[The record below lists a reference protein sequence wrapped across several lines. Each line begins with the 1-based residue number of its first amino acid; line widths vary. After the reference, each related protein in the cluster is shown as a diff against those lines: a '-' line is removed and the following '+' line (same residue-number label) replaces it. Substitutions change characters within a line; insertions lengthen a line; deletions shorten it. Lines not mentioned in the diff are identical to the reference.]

1 MRGERRRKIAALGA
15 AIGIHLVAATLGGWL
30 LLEHEEQ
37 LPPGVV
43 EVAVLGDSGSE
54 SGAASGKTGDTVG
67 AGSNFRDM
75 GQNAGAA
82 VTESAGKASP
92 ADSTSWRGD
101 AEKALPEHPVSGE
114 AGASGSSAAPGRTA
128 ASPSAGHM
136 GSGGHGGAG
145 GRKGPGSDRGGGHG
159 GSSGGMGSNFRK
171 NGDGSYTAMSSEGIS
186 YRILRDARAEYP
198 DEARD
203 MGYDK
208 PIAVTADILVG
219 LSGKV
224 ELVKVLSSAP
234 NLGFR
239 EEALRA
245 CRQMKFAPIYYN
257 GKNIKMHFKKTIHFI
272 P

>member
-1 MRGERRRKIAALGA
+1 MRGERRRQIAALGA
-15 AIGIHLVAATLGGWL
+15 AIGIHLVAAALGGWL

-43 EVAVLGDSGSE
+43 EVAVLGDSGRE
-54 SGAASGKTGDTVG
+54 SGVASGKTGDTVG
-67 AGSNFRDM
+67 AGSNFRNM
-75 GQNAGAA
+75 GQKAEAA
-82 VTESAGKASP
+82 ALHS
-92 ADSTSWRGD
+92 

-114 AGASGSSAAPGRTA
+114 NAASGSSAAPGRTA

-136 GSGGHGGAG
+136 GNGGHGGAG
-145 GRKGPGSDRGGGHG
+145 GQSGQGTDGGGHG
-159 GSSGGMGSNFRK
+159 GSSGGMGANFRK

-224 ELVKVLSSAP
+224 ESVKVLSSAP

-257 GKNIKMHFKKTIHFI
+257 GKNIKMHFKKTIYFI

>member
-1 MRGERRRKIAALGA
+1 MRGERRRQIAALGA
-15 AIGIHLVAATLGGWL
+15 AISIHLVAATLGGWL

-54 SGAASGKTGDTVG
+54 RGAASGKTGDTVG

-82 VTESAGKASP
+82 VTESA
-92 ADSTSWRGD
+92 
-101 AEKALPEHPVSGE
+101 EKALPEHPVSGE
-114 AGASGSSAAPGRTA
+114 AGASGLSAAPGRTA

-145 GRKGPGSDRGGGHG
+145 GQEGPGSDRGGGHG

-224 ELVKVLSSAP
+224 ESVKVLSSAP

>member
-1 MRGERRRKIAALGA
+1 MREERRRQMVALGA
-15 AIGIHLVAATLGGWL
+15 AISIHLVAAALGGWL

-43 EVAVLGDSGSE
+43 EVAVLGDSGAE
-54 SGAASGKTGDTVG
+54 GGAASGKTGDTVG
-67 AGSNFRDM
+67 AGNNFRDM
-75 GQNAGAA
+75 GQKAEAA
-82 VTESAGKASP
+82 ATDSEGKASP
-92 ADSTSWRGD
+92 EDSTSWRGD

-114 AGASGSSAAPGRTA
+114 AGASGLSAAPGRTA

-136 GSGGHGGAG
+136 GNGGHGGAG
-145 GRKGPGSDRGGGHG
+145 GQSGQGTDGVGHG
-159 GSSGGMGSNFRK
+159 GSSGGMGANFRK
-171 NGDGSYTAMSSEGIS
+171 NGDGSYTAMFSEGIS

-224 ELVKVLSSAP
+224 ESVKIISSAP